1 MARSTDKK
9 AATDRSKKPEHDAM
23 VDDPEGSDPEDPKD
37 SDEYDLLPSDDE
49 DEGDEEEKIP
59 LKPPA
64 KQDKIPRKKA
74 AATIPARSTKAED
87 RAECTTWYETFL
99 GVRMETA
106 KYLYDMEGLTKPFHW
121 TKLNEKMISMIVK
134 GCRDASIHVSVSA
147 SNKMALLAF
156 LCMHRHRIQRPLLDM
171 TSIDEDMLDDIER
184 QKKLE
189 DQYKDDKPTSDP
201 PSLPLDDPNVTKSI
215 STFEEDLARRRG
227 IMGHPLKYV
236 IRHKADVPA
245 AHLDPSFGDPE
256 SSYTSMD
263 DEMIGRAPIYSRD
276 VGCDEDDGPWSKEF
290 TMDSATV
297 YTLMEKA
304 FGKSAYWT
312 NAKIYGR
319 KKEGRKAW
327 RGLIK
332 FHFGN
337 DRHVTM
343 AEMLRTRLQNTIFG
357 GPKRN
362 FGFEKYCNVHTNIYS
377 IAADILMYQD
387 DKTPIFS
394 ETTKIQM
401 FQNGITDP
409 YFNTIKGI
417 VNAERY
423 KYPTFEDVKQAYV
436 NYTRTS
442 ARPEIAHGNSD
453 SRTVSQTTT
462 SRNSR
467 SNQTKTKGGVK
478 PTQEEIDACTH
489 IKGIKYSKAEYDKF
503 TAAEKARHYQLKQKN
518 EQKRSVAEVGSS
530 EQNVEHALGGG
541 NAGHPALVRQNKI
554 PKIEKDQK

>member
-1 MARSTDKK
+1 MARDKK
-9 AATDRSKKPEHDAM
+9 TATGRSKKPEDDAM
-23 VDDPEGSDPEDPKD
+23 VDDAEGADSDDPKD
-37 SDEYDLLPSDDE
+37 SDDYDLLPSDD
-49 DEGDEEEKIP
+49 DDDGEENIP
-59 LKPPA
+59 LRAPA
-64 KQDKIPRKKA
+64 KQAKIPRKQT

-87 RAECTTWYETFL
+87 RSECTAWYVTFL
-99 GVRMETA
+99 GVKVETA
-106 KYLYDMEGLTKPFHW
+106 EYLHDMEHLTKPFHW
-121 TKLNEKMISMIVK
+121 IRLNEKTISMIVK
-134 GCRDASIHVSVSA
+134 GCRDANIHVSVSA

-156 LCMHRHRIQRPLLDM
+156 LCMHHDRIQRPLLDM

-201 PSLPLDDPNVTKSI
+201 LSLPLDDANVTKSI

-236 IRHKADVPA
+236 IRHKANVPA
-245 AHLDPSFGDPE
+245 AHLDPPFGDPE
-256 SSYTSMD
+256 TSYASMD
-263 DEMIGRAPIYSRD
+263 DEMIGRAQIYNREVD
-276 VGCDEDDGPWSKEF
+276 CDEDDGPWSKVF
-290 TMDSATV
+290 VIDSATV

-312 NAKIYGR
+312 NARIYSR

-332 FHFGN
+332 YHFGN
-337 DRHVTM
+337 DRSVTM
-343 AEMLRTRLQNTIFG
+343 AEMLRTKLQNTTFG

-362 FGFEKYCNVHTNIYS
+362 FSFDKYCNVHTSTYS
-377 IAADILMYQD
+377 TAADILTYQD

-394 ETTKIQM
+394 ETTKIQL

-409 YFNTIKGI
+409 YFSTIKGI

-423 KYPTFEDVKQAYV
+423 KYPTFEGVKLAYV

-442 ARPEIAHGNSD
+442 PRPEIAHGNSD
-453 SRTVSQTTT
+453 SRNVSQTTT

-467 SNQTKTKGGVK
+467 SNQTKTKGGAK

-503 TAAEKARHYQLKQKN
+503 TAAEKARHYQLKEKN
-518 EQKRSVAEVGSS
+518 GQKRSVAEVGSS

-541 NAGHPALVRQNKI
+541 NAGHPALVRQDKI
-554 PKIEKDQK
+554 PKIEKDK

>member
-1 MARSTDKK
+1 MARDKK
-9 AATDRSKKPEHDAM
+9 TATGRSKKPEDDAM
-23 VDDPEGSDPEDPKD
+23 VDDAEGADSDDPKD
-37 SDEYDLLPSDDE
+37 SDDYDLPPSDD
-49 DEGDEEEKIP
+49 DDDGEENIP
-59 LKPPA
+59 LRAPA
-64 KQDKIPRKKA
+64 RQAKVPRKQT

-87 RAECTTWYETFL
+87 RSECTAWYVTFL
-99 GVRMETA
+99 GVKVETA
-106 KYLYDMEGLTKPFHW
+106 EYLHDMEHLTKPFHW
-121 TKLNEKMISMIVK
+121 IRLNEKTISMIVK
-134 GCRDASIHVSVSA
+134 GCRDANIHVSVSA

-156 LCMHRHRIQRPLLDM
+156 LCMHHDRIQRPLLDM

-201 PSLPLDDPNVTKSI
+201 LSLPLDDANVTKSI

-245 AHLDPSFGDPE
+245 AHLDPPFGDPE
-256 SSYTSMD
+256 TSYVSMD
-263 DEMIGRAPIYSRD
+263 DEMIGRAQIYSREVD
-276 VGCDEDDGPWSKEF
+276 CDEDVGPWSKVF
-290 TMDSATV
+290 VIDSATV

-312 NAKIYGR
+312 NARIYSR

-332 FHFGN
+332 YHFGN
-337 DRHVTM
+337 DRSVTM
-343 AEMLRTRLQNTIFG
+343 AETLRTKLQNTTFG

-362 FGFEKYCNVHTNIYS
+362 FSFDKYCNVHTSTYS
-377 IAADILMYQD
+377 TAADILTYQD

-394 ETTKIQM
+394 ETTKIQL

-409 YFNTIKGI
+409 YFSTIKGI

-423 KYPTFEDVKQAYV
+423 KYPTFEGVKLAYV

-442 ARPEIAHGNSD
+442 PRPEIAHGNSD
-453 SRTVSQTTT
+453 SRNVSQTTT

-503 TAAEKARHYQLKQKN
+503 TAAEKARHYQLKVKN
-518 EQKRSVAEVGSS
+518 GQKRGVAEIGSS

-541 NAGHPALVRQNKI
+541 NAGHPALVRQDKI
-554 PKIEKDQK
+554 PKIEKDK